1 MTYKVF
7 KDYLYPGWDR
17 YDGPTENC
25 TFFFRV
31 GPEQLDWLG
40 LAYSQMDHV
49 NNLLENA
56 EKEVENNDGEG
67 NGHILRMQVERD
79 DDYTIETRYRITIV
93 AYTNHPGLLAW
104 AALISALAVLTFA
117 VSFTILAI
125 WASTWDPEDVEK
137 LVKWPTYALIG
148 GGILALLTAIVWKRP
163 TGR

>member
-7 KDYLYPGWDR
+7 KDFLYPGWDR
-17 YDGPTENC
+17 YAGPTENC

-40 LAYSQMDHV
+40 LVYSQMDHV
-49 NNLLENA
+49 NSLLENA
-56 EKEVENNDGEG
+56 EDAVKDNGGQG

-79 DDYTIETRYRITIV
+79 DDYTWETRYRVTIV
-93 AYTNHPGLLAW
+93 AYSNPTFMAW
-104 AALISALAVLTFA
+104 AAVITALAALTFA
-117 VSFTILAI
+117 VGFIILAI

-148 GGILALLTAIVWKRP
+148 GGLLALITAIVWKRP
-163 TGR
+163 PRR